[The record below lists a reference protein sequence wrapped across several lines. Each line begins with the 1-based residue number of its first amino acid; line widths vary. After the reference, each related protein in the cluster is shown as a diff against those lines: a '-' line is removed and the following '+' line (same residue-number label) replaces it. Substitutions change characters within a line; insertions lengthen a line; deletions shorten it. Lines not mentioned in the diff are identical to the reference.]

1 MEQLETTNKS
11 DLIDRKK
18 EKEIV
23 KPYRK
28 YQLIIILLIIIM
40 IIFCF
45 VLFSLNKELNYHIR
59 ENDNLSQELLEENQK
74 SVELEDLYNRVEVNY
89 VSLYELDKELNI
101 DIIRDLNELSRLTN
115 FISKN
120 SSVQF
125 SVCYKASAH
134 GDTAKA
140 FYDNCGGVAP
150 LVVLVETTDGY
161 RFGGYTNV
169 ALTNSNSY
177 KDDPGAFLFSFD
189 TQKMYNVLRPEIAI
203 GDFTGKFP
211 VFGRNDLVLQEGF
224 LSNTKSLTEFPKAY
238 QEDPNA
244 PMDYVLNGG
253 IRKFMVKEV
262 EILSCYIQSD

>member
-28 YQLIIILLIIIM
+28 YQLIIILLILIM

-45 VLFSLNKELNYHIR
+45 ILFSLNKELNYHIR
-59 ENDNLSQELLEENQK
+59 ENESLSEELVEENQK
-74 SVELEDLYNRVEVNY
+74 SVELDDLYNRVEVNY

-101 DIIRDLNELSRLTN
+101 DIIRDLNELSMLTN
-115 FISKN
+115 FISKT

-125 SVCYKASAH
+125 GVCYKASAH
-134 GDTAKA
+134 GDTAKV
-140 FYDNCGGVAP
+140 FQDNCSGLAP
-150 LVVLVETTDGY
+150 LVVLIETKDGY
-161 RFGGYTNV
+161 RFGAYTNV
-169 ALTNSNSY
+169 PFTKSNSY
-177 KDDPGAFLFSFD
+177 KEDPDAFLFSFD
-189 TQKMYNVLRPEIAI
+189 TKKMYKILRPESAI
-203 GDFTGKFP
+203 GDFDGKFP
-211 VFGRNDLVLQEGF
+211 VFGRNDIVLKEGF
-224 LSNTKSLTEFPKAY
+224 FSNTNSMTECPKAY